1 MHKLFSL
8 MVMAAFLSGC
18 AGAPPKP
25 SPAKPSPVVTSGE
38 QQNAMQSAALIKA
51 RSLTVEQEL
60 ASLNEML
67 ATMEPDFTLG
77 RGDVLSILVYD
88 EPDLSLNSIPVGPNG
103 HISLPLV
110 GSVKAEGLT
119 PEEFTEALKQRL
131 SEFVFEPQVSVMVLE
146 FKSIEFT
153 IFGEVVSPGVYPLE
167 TNVTITEAIARAGG
181 LNKGQFRATTVELAD
196 LTNAFISRNGKVL
209 PVNFIALVRDGD
221 MRFDIELFP
230 GDFVYIPSGLSQEVY
245 ILGEIAE
252 PMAFAYRENM
262 PMSRTMAMAEGFTKD
277 ADITRV
283 HIVRG
288 TLQNPTLIVSNFEDV
303 LRGKAQDVAL
313 QPGDIIY
320 IPPKGLATWSRMMDY
335 ILPTMQTI
343 WTGML
348 VGRTLTN

>member
-8 MVMAAFLSGC
+8 MVMVAFLSGC
-18 AGAPPKP
+18 AGAPP
-25 SPAKPSPVVTSGE
+25 KPSPVVTSGE

-60 ASLNEML
+60 ASLTEML
-67 ATMEPDFTLG
+67 ANMEPDFTLG

-119 PEEFTEALKQRL
+119 PEEFTAVLTQRL

-303 LRGKAQDVAL
+303 LRGRAQDVAL

-320 IPPKGLATWSRMMDY
+320 IPPKGLATWSRMMDH

>member
-8 MVMAAFLSGC
+8 MVMVAFLSGC
-18 AGAPPKP
+18 AGAPP
-25 SPAKPSPVVTSGE
+25 KPSPVVTSGE

-119 PEEFTEALKQRL
+119 PEEFTAVLTQRL

>member
-1 MHKLFSL
+1 MHKLLSL
-8 MVMAAFLSGC
+8 AVTLVFLAAC

-25 SPAKPSPVVTSGE
+25 SPAVTSSE
-38 QQNAMQSAALIKA
+38 QQSAMQSAALIKA
-51 RSLTVEQEL
+51 QSLTVEQEL
-60 ASLNEML
+60 ASLDEML
-67 ATMEPDFTLG
+67 ATMTPDFTLG

-119 PEEFTEALKQRL
+119 PEEFTDLLTKRL
-131 SEFVFEPQVSVMVLE
+131 SEYVFEPQVSVMVLE

-153 IFGEVVSPGVYPLE
+153 IFGEVVHPGVYPLE

-181 LNKGQFRATTVELAD
+181 LNKGQFRATSVELAD

-209 PVNFIALVRDGD
+209 PVNFVALVRDGD

-262 PMSRTMAMAEGFTKD
+262 PMSRTMAMAEGFTHD
-277 ADITRV
+277 ADLTRI

-303 LRGKAQDVAL
+303 LKGRAQDVAL

-320 IPPKGLATWSRMMDY
+320 IPPKGLATWSRMMDH
-335 ILPTMQTI
+335 ILPSMQTI

-348 VGRTLTN
+348 VGNSLTR